1 MLFSKVTGHSA
12 LKKKLIANAL
22 EGRIAH
28 TQLFAGPEGCGALA
42 LAIAYARY
50 LRCENKTSEDS
61 CGTCSSC
68 IKMNKLVHPD
78 VHFTF
83 PAIKEDSKS
92 KGLSAEYI
100 TEFREA
106 FLQNP
111 YLSLEN
117 WSDWIDAGN
126 KVPSIY
132 ADEANEI
139 IRQIGLVAVEEG
151 FKIFI
156 IWLPELMNVQAA
168 NRLLK
173 TLEEP
178 SDRTLIVLVS
188 ERPQD
193 LLATILS
200 RAQMQKIERYSVEEC
215 AQIVHALSG
224 AAIEKCQK
232 AAEIA
237 EGNASVARWLVENQD
252 ESDEQLNLFRSWMLA
267 CYTYNISELISLT
280 DQFHKLGREWQKGF
294 LTYGLFMI
302 RQTLLKNHQASL
314 NRLTDTESAFL
325 DKFARFFHP
334 GNYET
339 ITTFVNDALLHIER
353 NGNGKI
359 IFFDASLLISDVF
372 RKEKFARTT
381 A

>member
-1 MLFSKVTGHSA
+1 MLFSKVVGHSA
-12 LKKKLIANAL
+12 LKKKLISNAL
-22 EGRIAH
+22 NGRVAH
-28 TQLFAGPEGCGALA
+28 TQLFAGPEGCGALP
-42 LAIAYARY
+42 LAIAYARF
-50 LRCENKTSEDS
+50 LRCENKLPDDG

-92 KGLSAEYI
+92 KGLSTEYI
-100 TEFREA
+100 AEFREA

-111 YLSLEN
+111 YMSLEN

-126 KVPSIY
+126 KIPSIY

-156 IWLPELMNVQAA
+156 VWLPELMNVQAA

-178 SDRTLIVLVS
+178 SDKTLILLVS
-188 ERPQD
+188 ERPHD

-200 RAQMQKIERYSVEEC
+200 RAQMQKIERYSVDEC
-215 AQIVHALSG
+215 AQIVAALSNES
-224 AAIEKCQK
+224 IEKCRK

-252 ESDEQLNLFRSWMLA
+252 ESDEQLNLFRTWMLG
-267 CYTYNISELISLT
+267 CYTYNISELILLT

-294 LTYGLFMI
+294 LTYGLFMV
-302 RQTLLKNHQASL
+302 RQTMLKNHQASL
-314 NRLTDTESAFL
+314 NRLTDSEHAFL

-334 GNYET
+334 GNYER
-339 ITTFVNDALLHIER
+339 ITGFINDALLHIER

-359 IFFDASLLISDVF
+359 VFFDSSLLISDVF
-372 RKEKFARTT
+372 RKEKFAR
-381 A
+381 ASA

>member
-12 LKKKLIANAL
+12 LKKKLISNAN

-28 TQLFAGPEGCGALA
+28 TQLFAGPEGCGALP

-50 LRCENKTSEDS
+50 LRCENKSVHDA

-83 PAIKEDSKS
+83 PTIKEDSKS

-100 TEFREA
+100 AEFREA

-117 WSDWIDAGN
+117 WSEWIDAGN
-126 KVPSIY
+126 KTPSIY

-156 IWLPELMNVQAA
+156 VWLPELMNVQAA

-178 SDRTLIVLVS
+178 SNKTLILLVS

-200 RAQMQKIERYSVEEC
+200 RAQMQKIERYSVDEC
-215 AQIVHALSG
+215 AQIVAAISG
-224 AAIEKCQK
+224 ATLEKCQK
-232 AAEIA
+232 AAEIS
-237 EGNASVARWLVENQD
+237 EGNASMALWLVENQE
-252 ESDEQLNLFRSWMLA
+252 ESDEQLSLFRSWMLA
-267 CYTYNISELISLT
+267 CYNYNISDLLALT
-280 DQFHKLGREWQKGF
+280 NRFQKLGREWQKGF

-302 RQTLLKNHQASL
+302 RQTMLKNHQASL
-314 NRLTDTESAFL
+314 NRLTDNEHAFL

-334 GNYET
+334 GNYEQ
-339 ITTFVNDALLHIER
+339 ITVFVNDALLHIER

-372 RKEKFARTT
+372 RKEKFAKSSV
-381 A
+381 

>member
-1 MLFSKVTGHSA
+1 MLFSKVVGHSA
-12 LKKKLIANAL
+12 LKKKLISNAL
-22 EGRIAH
+22 NGRVAH
-28 TQLFAGPEGCGALA
+28 TQLFAGPEGCGALP
-42 LAIAYARY
+42 LAIAYARF
-50 LRCENKTSEDS
+50 LRCENKLPDDA

-92 KGLSAEYI
+92 KGLSTEYI
-100 TEFREA
+100 AEFREA

-111 YLSLEN
+111 YMSLEN

-126 KVPSIY
+126 KIPSIY

-156 IWLPELMNVQAA
+156 VWLPELMNVQAA

-178 SDRTLIVLVS
+178 SDKTLILLVS
-188 ERPQD
+188 ERPHD

-200 RAQMQKIERYSVEEC
+200 RAQMQKIERYSVDEC
-215 AQIVHALSG
+215 AQIVAALSNES
-224 AAIEKCQK
+224 IEKCRK

-252 ESDEQLNLFRSWMLA
+252 ESDEQLNLFRTWMLG
-267 CYTYNISELISLT
+267 CYTYNISELILLT

-294 LTYGLFMI
+294 LTYGLFMV
-302 RQTLLKNHQASL
+302 RQTMLKNHQASL
-314 NRLTDTESAFL
+314 NRLTDSEHAFL

-334 GNYET
+334 GNYER
-339 ITTFVNDALLHIER
+339 ITGFINDALLHIER

-359 IFFDASLLISDVF
+359 VFFDSSLLISDVF
-372 RKEKFARTT
+372 RKEKFAR
-381 A
+381 ASA

>member
-1 MLFSKVTGHSA
+1 MLFSKVVGHSA
-12 LKKKLIANAL
+12 LKKKLISNAL
-22 EGRIAH
+22 NGRVAH
-28 TQLFAGPEGCGALA
+28 TQLFAGPEGCGALP
-42 LAIAYARY
+42 LAIAYARF
-50 LRCENKTSEDS
+50 LRCENKLPDDA

-92 KGLSAEYI
+92 KGLSTEYI
-100 TEFREA
+100 AEFREA

-111 YLSLEN
+111 YMSLEN

-126 KVPSIY
+126 KIPSIY

-156 IWLPELMNVQAA
+156 VWLPELMNVQAA

-178 SDRTLIVLVS
+178 SDKTLILLVS
-188 ERPQD
+188 ERPHD

-200 RAQMQKIERYSVEEC
+200 RAQMQKIERYSVDEC
-215 AQIVHALSG
+215 AQIVAALSNES
-224 AAIEKCQK
+224 IEKCRK

-252 ESDEQLNLFRSWMLA
+252 ESDEQLLLFRAWMLG
-267 CYTYNISELISLT
+267 CYTYNITELISLT

-294 LTYGLFMI
+294 LTYGLFMV
-302 RQTLLKNHQASL
+302 RQTMLKNHQASL
-314 NRLTDTESAFL
+314 NRLTDSEHAFL

-334 GNYET
+334 GNYER
-339 ITTFVNDALLHIER
+339 ITGFINDALLHIER

-359 IFFDASLLISDVF
+359 VFFDSSLLISDVF
-372 RKEKFARTT
+372 RKEKFTRAS